1 MFAPTIDNVAAAG
14 TANGALADADAVL
27 SWIFAGPTSGEQL
40 ASWMRTKKDKI
51 QGGMEI
57 LQMLEKEFC
66 QLQSLY
72 ERKCEH
78 IRYEEALQA
87 VEKLCLVEGK
97 KRENVTEFVHRSYES
112 VLRKQKELLESEN
125 DVMFTDSRFKLN
137 AISNVLKEAEDLNVN
152 QFGYEETYVGVNSQL
167 CDLESGEDD
176 DWRAKDY
183 LHQVDTCIEVA
194 IQRQKE
200 QLSIEVS
207 FFVIDALFDKDI
219 D

>member
-1 MFAPTIDNVAAAG
+1 M
-14 TANGALADADAVL
+14 
-27 SWIFAGPTSGEQL
+27 
-40 ASWMRTKKDKI
+40 
-51 QGGMEI
+51 
-57 LQMLEKEFC
+57 
-66 QLQSLY
+66 
-72 ERKCEH
+72 
-78 IRYEEALQA
+78 
-87 VEKLCLVEGK
+87 EKLCLVEGK

-137 AISNVLKEAEDLNVN
+137 AISNVLKEAEALNVN

-183 LHQVDTCIEVA
+183 LHQVDTCIEDA

-207 FFVIDALFDKDI
+207 LFVIDALFDKDI
-219 D
+219 DIDPCYFYSLVL